1 MAPIDFVIRDGFDS
15 MDFDRVAEML
25 ARSFWTTGI
34 SREEVIKGARHSALV
49 VGAFLNDGMQVGYA
63 RAISDRTRFAYV
75 LDVFVD
81 EQYRR
86 AGIGQAMVRYIL
98 GHDVLKDV
106 YQWLLITRDAH
117 GVYRKAGFTELANAD
132 RWMQIIHDRPKR

>member
-25 ARSFWTTGI
+25 ARSFWTPGI

-49 VGAFLNDGMQVGYA
+49 VGAFLPNGTQVGYA
-63 RAISDRTRFAYV
+63 RAISDKTRFAYI

-81 EQYRR
+81 EPCRR
-86 AGIGQAMVRYIL
+86 SGIGQAMVRHIL
-98 GHDVLKDV
+98 DHEEMKGV
-106 YQWLLITRDAH
+106 YQWILITRDAH
-117 GVYRKAGFTELANAD
+117 GVYRKAGFTELANPD
-132 RWMQIIHDRPKR
+132 RWMQIMRERPKR